1 MAFVFDIID
10 RLPSAMRPPLQRRGH
25 CRSISHG
32 GTSAQAS
39 IFHPAVAVKTENYT
53 NILSGN
59 WPKLA
64 PKLCPENDKNNVYI
78 HVTKQKLC
86 ISLLFSDKR

>member
-1 MAFVFDIID
+1 
-10 RLPSAMRPPLQRRGH
+10 MRPPLQRRGH

-32 GTSAQAS
+32 GTSSQAS
-39 IFHPAVAVKTENYT
+39 IFHPAVAVKTENSPNT
-53 NILSGN
+53 LSGN
-59 WPKLA
+59 WPKSAL
-64 PKLCPENDKNNVYI
+64 KLCPENQDYVYR

>member
-64 PKLCPENDKNNVYI
+64 PKTLSRERIMFIYM
-78 HVTKQKLC
+78 
-86 ISLLFSDKR
+86 